1 MANSQSKFYGFL
13 ALILVAGAAL
23 IGYVVVSNRGEA
35 NTGEVDAV
43 ALQNLIS
50 SGSGEQLAV
59 VRGSDD
65 APVTIEEYADYLCG
79 YCGMVATLSVP
90 QVLRNYVD
98 TGKARFVYYDYVLNP
113 GTAAPIAAQAA
124 RCAGDQ
130 NAFWAMHKVLMGRQ
144 NEWGRSR
151 NPKRMIREYAD
162 GLGLDGAA
170 VEACVENGTYRDVVM
185 ASTQH
190 AQQRGLSRTPVFF
203 FNGRPIEGA
212 MGYDQIARVIEEELA
227 RSQGQ

>member
-1 MANSQSKFYGFL
+1 MAKSQSKFYGFL
-13 ALILVAGAAL
+13 ALILVVGAAL

-65 APVTIEEYADYLCG
+65 APVTVEEFADYQCG
-79 YCGMVATLSVP
+79 FCGMVATLSVP
-90 QVLRNYVD
+90 QVLENYVD
-98 TGKARFVYYDYVLNP
+98 TGKARFVFYDFVLNP
-113 GTAAPIAAQAA
+113 GSPAETAAQA
-124 RCAGDQ
+124 
-130 NAFWAMHKVLMGRQ
+130 HKVLMGRQ
-144 NEWGRSR
+144 REWGTSR
-151 NPKRMIREYAD
+151 NPIRMIREYAD
-162 GLGLDGAA
+162 GLGLDGGAL
-170 VEACVENGTYRDVVM
+170 EACVENGTYRGVVM

-190 AQQRGLSRTPVFF
+190 AQQRGLSSTPWFF
-203 FNGRPIEGA
+203 INGRPFEGA
-212 MGYDQIARVIEEELA
+212 MGYDQIARIIEEELV